1 MNRIAVVIGVL
12 ALPVALTACGSS
24 QSAQPVK
31 TVTVSA
37 TPDAARTTSA
47 SPTSAPTGAADSA
60 EYPGA
65 TDQVHNFG
73 TTFTDS
79 EQMGRFVVSRTT
91 PGDMLTAQDYSDGL
105 TDHAVKRWVSF
116 TVSVTNLT
124 GTVIETDGLSGTATV
139 GQAELTCQMTG
150 QDFGGNI
157 LPGRTRTYKIQCGG
171 DKDGRLTY
179 ELDSMNL
186 GLLGIFTNEPA

>member
-1 MNRIAVVIGVL
+1 MNRTVIVIG
-12 ALPVALTACGSS
+12 ALVVPVALAACGSS

-37 TPDAARTTSA
+37 TPGAATIASA
-47 SPTSAPTGAADSA
+47 SPAPTPTGAADSA

-79 EQMGRFVVSRTT
+79 EQMGRFVVSKTA
-91 PGDMLTAQDYSDGL
+91 PGEMLTAQDYSDGL
-105 TDHAVKRWVSF
+105 TDHAVKRWVNF
-116 TVSVTNLT
+116 TVTVTNLT
-124 GTVIETDGLSGTATV
+124 GKVIETDGLSGTATV
-139 GQAELTCQMTG
+139 GQAESTCQTTG

-157 LPGRTRTYKIQCGG
+157 IPGRTRTYKIQCGG

-179 ELDSMNL
+179 ELDSVNL
-186 GLLGIFTNEPA
+186 GLLGIFTNEPG